1 MGAQWPLADSRPRA
15 ACPHRESMR
24 TLQVWF
30 QWPTKPCL
38 QDPTPPGSN
47 LCGSRRL
54 SWWSD
59 HVNPR
64 PIRPTPRTTRSLAPE
79 FELANWQTLNR
90 IVSEMWLWRAKCS
103 SVTASGLWTGW
114 CTRDHL
120 HISIGI
126 YPWSS
131 YRLFSVKRNCLNRL
145 FFHHL
150 IPISSNI
157 SDHITYLTN
166 RFALYSQVKGLHSR
180 QLRHLSGRGYV
191 ALRVRRWW
199 CFWWLNWCWRFLVS
213 QFCSGDNI
221 MFFLIKSESMFFS
234 SRSMTSPEPVAP
246 LKRALHHSVLSPPA
260 ARSCNG
266 IKLSKRRSLTWV
278 CLRMG
283 YTAKYSFPTSLCGVL
298 VFGCA
303 LPPAAIC
310 CSFLLRLLLPPPASL
325 HTTCSHTTYSHTT
338 CSHTHN
344 LSTHNLLTHNL
355 FTQHLSIHNLSTHNL
370 STHNLLTHNLFTHNL
385 STHNLFTQSLSS
397 LPTHNLLTHN
407 LLTHTTCPHT
417 TCSHT
422 TCSRTICPHTACSHT
437 TDSHTT
443 CSHTVSPHTTYS
455 HTICP
460 HNAAVFCVAGVA
472 LGDIQSHLAWHLWHA
487 WSALVAGDAA
497 VDAAAALRGRRGT
510 WWLSVVPGRL
520 IIILTGRQYPDCICI
535 K

>member
-221 MFFLIKSESMFFS
+221 MFFLIKSKSMFFS

-338 CSHTHN
+338 CSHTHTTCPHTTC
-344 LSTHNLLTHNL
+344 SHTTCSHNTCPY
-355 FTQHLSIHNLSTHNL
+355 TTC
-370 STHNLLTHNLFTHNL
+370 
-385 STHNLFTQSLSS
+385 
-397 LPTHNLLTHN
+397 P
-407 LLTHTTCPHT
+407 HTTCPHT

-422 TCSRTICPHTACSHT
+422 TCSRTICPHT
-437 TDSHTT
+437 T
-443 CSHTVSPHTTYS
+443 CSHKACQACPHTTYS
-455 HTICP
+455 HTTCSHIQLVHTQLAHTQLVHAQFVHTQLVHTQLTHTQLAHTQFLHTQLTHTQFVHTTPRSFAWQAWHLETSRAIWGGTCDTLGP
-460 HNAAVFCVAGVA
+460 RWSPVTPPLTPRLLCVAGAA
-472 LGDIQSHLAWHLWHA
+472 LGDSL
-487 WSALVAGDAA
+487 
-497 VDAAAALRGRRGT
+497 
-510 WWLSVVPGRL
+510 
-520 IIILTGRQYPDCICI
+520 
-535 K
+535 